1 MTIINYSDAQNNFKS
16 IMEKVNQDHDEIIV
30 TSKDDNNVVVMS
42 EESYHQLIETV
53 YLLNNTANIR
63 HLTESIEQYN
73 QGKTVKLD
81 E

>member
-53 YLLNNTANIR
+53 YLLNNSANVK
-63 HLTESIEQYN
+63 HLAESIEQYN
-73 QGKTVKLD
+73 KGKTVKLD